1 MSIRIHDGA
10 RCQQRPWYSSRHWLI
25 TVTVQLTVTLVVRK
39 SVDDTHGTAYSLC
52 DSGVECN
59 DARTKLCRYRDK
71 KCQLL
76 KVLLVL
82 TRDLF
87 ALSEQQN
94 VSISTDIERRAGLSA
109 IAEHLVKQPV
119 VVI

>member
-1 MSIRIHDGA
+1 M
-10 RCQQRPWYSSRHWLI
+10 
-25 TVTVQLTVTLVVRK
+25 
-39 SVDDTHGTAYSLC
+39 
-52 DSGVECN
+52 
-59 DARTKLCRYRDK
+59 
-71 KCQLL
+71 
-76 KVLLVL
+76 LLVL

-119 VVI
+119 VVIWKVAFQISSVTGKYC